1 MPVELWNMGFNNN
14 QTMWEIHWTTEL
26 DLNIRK
32 KSMRTSTQPEI
43 FDRYPWCKLLSEAH
57 GDLFPEVS
65 AVNRTMSPLGS
76 ISGKCLEFLFMSFR
90 HFPSLV
96 HSSAASCRKSRQR
109 EAFPPVLQNP
119 SLAGFSL
126 RGKPATLQRSTK
138 VRGGHCGSREK
149 RALPRS
155 GMFYG
160 HVLTV
165 SK

>member
-1 MPVELWNMGFNNN
+1 
-14 QTMWEIHWTTEL
+14 
-26 DLNIRK
+26 
-32 KSMRTSTQPEI
+32 MRSSTQPEI

-138 VRGGHCGSREK
+138 VRGGSLWKQGEEGSSQVGYVLWACFDSFK
-149 RALPRS
+149 IVMNS
-155 GMFYG
+155 
-160 HVLTV
+160 HVF
-165 SK
+165 